1 MKKLIGLFALAA
13 AFGLAPAQAAN
24 WNLSAEQPDGNYHTE
39 NARLFAAD
47 IDKATNGGVKIRVHS
62 NSVLLKRAEV
72 KRGVQQGMVQVG
84 DVLVAAIGNEDPL
97 FEVDS
102 VPLLATSFDQAKKLW
117 EASRKP
123 LADRLL
129 KQGIVLLYAIPWP
142 PQGLYAAKPVASLD
156 DLKGVRFRA
165 YSPATSR
172 LASLMGTVPVTVNPT
187 EVAQAF
193 SAGLINAMLTSPKT
207 GVDSQAWDFVKYY
220 YDVKAF
226 IPKNFV
232 IVNKAAFDALTD
244 AQKKAVLDAAKAA
257 EERGWKMGVEST
269 TADTKML
276 GDKGMNVAPTPPA
289 LAKSFESIGATMLE
303 EWLAKAGADGKA
315 VVDAYRK

>member
-1 MKKLIGLFALAA
+1 MRNLIGTCALAA
-13 AFGLAPAQAAN
+13 VLGLAPAQAAN
-24 WNLSAEQPDGNYHTE
+24 WNMSAEQPDGNYHTE

-47 IDKATNGGVKIRVHS
+47 VDKATNGGLKIRVHS

-84 DVLVAAIGNEDPL
+84 DVLVAALGNEDPL

-102 VPLLATSFDQAKKLW
+102 VPLLATSFEQSKKLW
-117 EASRKP
+117 DASRKT
-123 LADRLL
+123 LGDRLL
-129 KQGIVLLYAIPWP
+129 KQGIVLLYSIPWP
-142 PQGLYAAKPVASLD
+142 PQGLYAAKPVQSLD

-244 AQKKAVLDAAKAA
+244 AQRQAVLTAAKAA
-257 EERGWKMGVEST
+257 EERGWKMAVEST
-269 TADTKML
+269 TNDTKML
-276 GDKGMNVAPTPPA
+276 ADKGMNVSPTPPA
-289 LAKSFESIGATMLE
+289 LAKAFEGIGKTMLD
-303 EWLAKAGADGKA
+303 EWLAKAGAEGRA
-315 VVDAYRK
+315 VVETYRK